1 MNRGI
6 GYGWFSVS
14 QWGMSPV
21 DSYIEFRKVGTGLS
35 AEICRNVL
43 VKRIDEGNGNSY
55 LRSEYVKRDEVTP
68 EILELA
74 GVV

>member
-1 MNRGI
+1 MNNGV
-6 GYGWFSVS
+6 GYGWSSVS

-21 DSYIEFRKVGTGLS
+21 DSYIEFRKVGTGLN
-35 AEICRNVL
+35 AEVCRYVL
-43 VKRIDEGNGNSY
+43 VKRIDQGEGC
-55 LRSEYVKRDEVTP
+55 LRCEYVKRDEVTP